1 MKLDEFGLIGKFARM
16 TKTGTNVLVGIGDD
30 AAVLKSKTKDFYDL
44 FTCDAIVENVHF
56 KLADGA
62 KKIGYKAVA
71 VNVSDIA
78 AMGGLPGTAVVAA
91 GISKDISMKFCEEV
105 YSGILSACRKF
116 SVEIVGGDTVRS
128 REFFISVAMTGV
140 VEKRNITLRKGA
152 VPGDV
157 VMVTGSLG
165 YSLRGK
171 HLTFTPRLKEAR
183 WLACKFPVHSMMDIS
198 DGLAG
203 DLKRMCDASECGA
216 VIFAEKVPIEK
227 TLKRLRK
234 NVSLKHAFTDGEDFE
249 LLFTVS
255 PRVAAKLEKDFNRK
269 FKVKVSKVG
278 IIIKR
283 EKLFL
288 ETAGKRKCL
297 NFKGYSHF

>member
-16 TKTGTNVLVGIGDD
+16 TKTGTNVLAGIGDD
-30 AAVLKSKTKDFYDL
+30 AAVLKSKTKGFYDL
-44 FTCDAIVENVHF
+44 FTCDAIVEDVHF

-62 KKIGYKAVA
+62 RKIGYKAVA

-78 AMGGLPGTAVVAA
+78 AMGGIPGTAVVAA
-91 GISKDISMKFCEEV
+91 GISKNISMKFCEEV

-116 SVEIVGGDTVRS
+116 GVEIVGGDTVRS
-128 REFFISVAMTGV
+128 KEFFISIAMTGV
-140 VEKRNITLRKGA
+140 VEKRNITFRKGA

-157 VMVTGSLG
+157 VMVTGRLG
-165 YSLRGK
+165 HSLRGK
-171 HLTFTPRLKEAR
+171 HLTFTPRLKESR

-203 DLKRMCDASECGA
+203 DLKRMCDASKCGA
-216 VIFAEKVPIEK
+216 VIFAEKVPLEK
-227 TLKRLRK
+227 TL
-234 NVSLKHAFTDGEDFE
+234 SLKHAFTDGEDFE

-255 PRVAAKLEKDFNRK
+255 PRAAAKLEKDFNRK

-278 IIIKR
+278 VIIKR
-283 EKLFL
+283 KKLFL
-288 ETAGKRKCL
+288 ETAGKRKYL